1 MTLND
6 PNIYIVLRNALMLM
20 TTFLYPNKVEAAKT
34 VMQLW
39 YSAFLESSA
48 WKKLKYELLPFVER
62 AYVKNKKGKATSQV
76 SQRWTKGEASLRL
89 TLTRRQWKL
98 MLEILGD
105 GENIDFNKAVASR
118 KSVVEDPTRKELRSK
133 KLYEMPAT
141 YRRAHVRFLK
151 TGMLLP
157 FGQPVGGFDIPN
169 PYVHMLGLGRK
180 NGLD

>member
-1 MTLND
+1 
-6 PNIYIVLRNALMLM
+6 
-20 TTFLYPNKVEAAKT
+20 
-34 VMQLW
+34 
-39 YSAFLESSA
+39 
-48 WKKLKYELLPFVER
+48 
-62 AYVKNKKGKATSQV
+62 
-76 SQRWTKGEASLRL
+76 
-89 TLTRRQWKL
+89 

-105 GENIDFNKAVASR
+105 GENIDFNKAVASK